1 MNKILILSRYKN
13 HSKNFLIFLPL
24 LISNKSLNI
33 SFIDLVIPF
42 CIFIIIASVIYVTND
57 FLDYNIDVN
66 NKLKK
71 NFLIKEV
78 SFFKIFIFNIFLYLF
93 ILFLYFTKYFGY
105 SLVFYVLIFY
115 LYNFFLKKIKYLDIT
130 CLVSFHLLRLF
141 YGAEAFNVQISSW
154 FIIFF
159 GVIFI
164 ILAILKRIN
173 QINVNNLETDNLIIP
188 YDKED
193 IKNLELIIISLLFI
207 NFLFFIIYMFKDIYN
222 FNYIFNSSN
231 TPILNKYYYFIYSII
246 YFLFL
251 IFIFK
256 IIKKIKKNSL
266 GKDITEY
273 IQTSKEFI
281 LITLIS
287 FFLLVFIKFF
297 T

>member
-130 CLVSFHLLRLF
+130 CL
-141 YGAEAFNVQISSW
+141 
-154 FIIFF
+154 FIVTF
-159 GVIFI
+159 
-164 ILAILKRIN
+164 LKA
-173 QINVNNLETDNLIIP
+173 
-188 YDKED
+188 
-193 IKNLELIIISLLFI
+193 
-207 NFLFFIIYMFKDIYN
+207 
-222 FNYIFNSSN
+222 
-231 TPILNKYYYFIYSII
+231 
-246 YFLFL
+246 
-251 IFIFK
+251 
-256 IIKKIKKNSL
+256 
-266 GKDITEY
+266 
-273 IQTSKEFI
+273 
-281 LITLIS
+281 
-287 FFLLVFIKFF
+287 
-297 T
+297 